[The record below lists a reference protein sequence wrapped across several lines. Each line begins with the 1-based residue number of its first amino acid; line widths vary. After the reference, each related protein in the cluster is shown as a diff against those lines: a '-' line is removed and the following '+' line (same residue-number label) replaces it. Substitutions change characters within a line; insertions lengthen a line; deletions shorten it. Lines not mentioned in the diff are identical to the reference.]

1 MTTFEILILA
11 LAGVAAVAAIIGA
24 ILAGRKKT
32 DDLTPQIKQLTTRV
46 AEQQKNTSDEFARNR
61 MELSKQLEVMQ
72 GKLAEMTK
80 ANFEQRITLNE
91 TVTKSLNDIRD
102 RTVQENERL
111 VKVVEAANRQNAGKQ
126 RKETRRNAR
135 DGRRKAD
142 LHADYALKQ
151 LV

>member
-46 AEQQKNTSDEFARNR
+46 AEQQKNTSDEFDRNR
-61 MELSKQLEVMQ
+61 MDLSKQLEVMQ

-80 ANFEQRITLNE
+80 ANFEQRIMLNE

-102 RTVQENERL
+102 RNVQENARL
-111 VKVVEAANRQNAGKQ
+111 VKVVEAAIGKMQ
-126 RKETRRNAR
+126 
-135 DGRRKAD
+135 
-142 LHADYALKQ
+142 
-151 LV
+151 